1 MSSECFPPYGFVHS
15 GDFLLVAPHTN
26 FSALEP
32 AIVSAYAQH
41 EREDEND
48 PNYSRSLGFC
58 MYFVKLG
65 PYSSFYSEVMTLIY
79 LTACA
84 AGLPLLSRQWTDGL
98 RSHGIH

>member
-1 MSSECFPPYGFVHS
+1 MSSECFPPNGFVHS

-48 PNYSRSLGFC
+48 PNYSRSLLFC
-58 MYFVKLG
+58 KYFVKFG
-65 PYSSFYSEVMTLIY
+65 PYSSFYSEVIADLSHRVCRRST
-79 LTACA
+79 TS
-84 AGLPLLSRQWTDGL
+84 SRQWTDGL